1 MPDLPSLRS
10 RQVVT
15 ALERGGFSVA
25 RQSGSHVMLFNHRT
39 RRTTVVPV
47 HARDLPMRTL
57 RAIIKQSGL
66 TVDEFLALL

>member
-1 MPDLPSLRS
+1 
-10 RQVVT
+10 
-15 ALERGGFSVA
+15 
-25 RQSGSHVMLFNHRT
+25 MLFNRRT

-47 HARDLPMRTL
+47 PPRDLPMRTL

>member
-1 MPDLPSLRS
+1 
-10 RQVVT
+10 
-15 ALERGGFSVA
+15 
-25 RQSGSHVMLFNHRT
+25 MLFNHRT